1 MKKKIVAVVLVIAVF
16 ASLATAEV
24 LVLRARDLNPDFG
37 LVAEKYTIKQG
48 ECYPKTPVI
57 CTGDTDRLNVFAVS
71 NGAYNYPDKM
81 TLWYE
86 CGDTDVAFTDCRY
99 VDGSEILPYSEGGMG
114 TVERREGSEWKN
126 VGLLYDYN
134 GYTQE
139 GGRAPF
145 WVGYEGRSGRTCV
158 SVPTDEPGRYRI
170 MVNFRECLST
180 KNSDYATGEELYAVT
195 FEYTVSHTSKP
206 FDLALFSIRGDA
218 PKYYFRLGIRANC
231 GERLWLDRAATTLE
245 MRENGEWLDM
255 TEQAGC
261 GMDPDSPDRYF
272 EGYGL
277 DAGLFV
283 GAATVDVMDK
293 EKEYRLHL
301 TFVTA
306 ADGSGERYVLTIPFN
321 FAKRTL
327 PE

>member
-1 MKKKIVAVVLVIAVF
+1 MKKKIVAVILVIVVF
-16 ASLATAEV
+16 ASLAAAEV
-24 LVLRARDLNPDFG
+24 FVLRARDLNPDFG

-57 CTGDTDRLNVFAVS
+57 CTGDTDKLNVFAVS
-71 NGAYNYPDKM
+71 NVGRNSRDGM

-86 CGDTDVAFTDCRY
+86 CGDMDVAFTDCRY

-114 TVERREGSEWKN
+114 TVERREGSEWKD
-126 VGLLYDYN
+126 VGLLYDN
-134 GYTQE
+134 NAYTQE

-145 WVGYEGRSGRTCV
+145 WVGYEGRSGWTCV
-158 SVPTDEPGRYRI
+158 YVPTDEPGRYRI
-170 MVNFRECLST
+170 TVNFRECLST
-180 KNSDYATGEELYAVT
+180 EYFDYATGEELYAVT
-195 FEYTVSHTSKP
+195 FEYTVPCTDKP
-206 FDLALFSIRGDA
+206 FDLAHFAIRGDA

-231 GERLWLDRAATTLE
+231 SERLWLDRAATTLE
-245 MRENGEWLDM
+245 VREGGEWLDM

-272 EGYGL
+272 EGYGS
-277 DAGLFV
+277 DAELFV
-283 GAATVDVMDK
+283 GAATVAVLDK
-293 EKEYRLHL
+293 EKEYRLRL

-306 ADGSGERYVLTIPFN
+306 ADGSGERYVLTIPFD
-321 FAKRTL
+321 FAKWTP